1 MSVDE
6 DGTFQARPAGA
17 LETDSGAMARRQLA
31 IGYVRVASVSQVCP
45 RFALDGQIAQV
56 QAIAEAV
63 DVELIGIIE
72 DSGESALNMNR
83 TGLLKVL
90 AAANEGHID
99 VVIVEDLF
107 RLARDP
113 EDLRHIL
120 DSFSSR
126 GVVVMHGR
134 M

>member
-1 MSVDE
+1 
-6 DGTFQARPAGA
+6 
-17 LETDSGAMARRQLA
+17 MARRHLA
-31 IGYVRVASVSQVCP
+31 IGYVRGASVSQACP
-45 RFALDGQIAQV
+45 RSALDAQIAQV

-63 DVELIGIIE
+63 DVELIGIVE
-72 DSGESALNMNR
+72 DSGESALNMSR

-90 AAANEGHID
+90 AAADEGHID

-107 RLARDP
+107 RIARDP
-113 EDLRHIL
+113 EDLRRIL

-126 GVVVMHGR
+126 GVVVMHGA